1 MKYRFPCEATS
12 YLHVLFRMGIKL
24 CLYKN
29 KKKICD
35 IISEIIY
42 DHHSFLCLKTY
53 ISLNGYSMIIITL
66 LMCMWILCVYECM
79 CVYMCISITCEK
91 FSHSLFLNFPMT
103 FLALT
108 TILYTLRS
116 YGAEKAKKVH
126 YIHCLKMITNKV

>member
-24 CLYKN
+24 CLYEN
-29 KKKICD
+29 KKKIWD
-35 IISEIIY
+35 IISQIIY

-53 ISLNGYSMIIITL
+53 ISLNGYCMIIITL
-66 LMCMWILCVYECM
+66 LMCMWILCVY
-79 CVYMCISITCEK
+79 VGACICASLEHVKK

-116 YGAEKAKKVH
+116 YGAEKAKKGTL
-126 YIHCLKMITNKV
+126 YPLFGDDNQ